1 MVSMHS
7 EVRRKIRTELQNC
20 GFSAYLAIT
29 PANFFYTSG
38 FHSSFLDLSWRMT
51 GTDMVLIPADPG
63 LEPVMIV
70 SDFLSGA
77 AGRATDIRDI
87 RPYSMWIE
95 ARDLDIVASRPNEAQ
110 PDLRPVRPEQ
120 YRHAEIA
127 AIVAGILDEWKC
139 AGGRIAT
146 DLDFMQVETR
156 THLANACSQA
166 TFVDWA
172 DAIYRLRAIKH
183 PEEIRRLRNAA
194 IVFDKM
200 LERSF
205 GGIKEGYSLEEMR
218 VECELGAIETFRAN
232 PAIGE
237 YQGSWA
243 FNAIGIGDTNRV
255 KNGDVIKVDAGVR
268 LSGYYSDCARVAI
281 FGEPSKEALLVYEA
295 LHRAYDA
302 AALQLKPGNTMR
314 MVHQVAEETV
324 RANGLPNYTRGHFGH
339 SIGTD
344 NLVEERPFI
353 GMNDTVLEP
362 GMVVCL
368 ELPYYPPSV
377 GEFNIE
383 DMWLITDTGA
393 ECLNF
398 VSRDLLFV

>member
-1 MVSMHS
+1 MHAD
-7 EVRRKIRTELQNC
+7 VRKKIQAELQKQ
-20 GFSAYLAIT
+20 GLSAYLAIT
-29 PANFFYTSG
+29 PANFFYVSG
-38 FHSSFLDLSWRMT
+38 YQSSFLDLSWRMT
-51 GTDMVLIPADPG
+51 GTDMVLVPADPS

-77 AGRATDIRDI
+77 AARATDIRDI

-95 ARDLDIVASRPNEAQ
+95 ARDIDVVSSRPNDALPE
-110 PDLRPVRPEQ
+110 LRPVRPEQ

-127 AIVAGILDEWKC
+127 AIVGSVLDEWKC
-139 AGGRIAT
+139 ATGKIGT
-146 DLDFMQVETR
+146 DLDFMQVETQ
-156 THLANACSQA
+156 THLAKACSRA
-166 TFVDWA
+166 AFVDLA
-172 DAIYRLRAIKH
+172 DVIYNLRAVKH

-194 IVFDKM
+194 VVFDKM
-200 LERSF
+200 LIRAF
-205 GGIKEGYSLEEMR
+205 GGVKEGYSLEEMR
-218 VECELGAIETFRAN
+218 VECELGAIETFRAD
-232 PAIGE
+232 PSIGE

-243 FNAIGIGDTNRV
+243 FNSIGIGDTNRV

-281 FGEPSKEALLVYEA
+281 FGKPSKEALLVHAA
-295 LHRAYDA
+295 LNRAYDA
-302 AALQLKPGNTMR
+302 AALELKPGNTMR
-314 MVHQVAEETV
+314 TVHRVAEDTV
-324 RANGLPNYTRGHFGH
+324 RANGLPNYSRGHFGH
-339 SIGTD
+339 SIGID

-383 DMWLITDTGA
+383 DMWLITETGA
-393 ECLNF
+393 ECLNIA
-398 VSRDLLFV
+398 SRELLLL

>member
-1 MVSMHS
+1 MMHS
-7 EVRRKIRTELQNC
+7 DVRKKIQAELQKN
-20 GFSAYLAIT
+20 GLSAYLAIT

-38 FHSSFLDLSWRMT
+38 YHSSFLDLSWRMT
-51 GTDMVLIPADPG
+51 GTDMVLVPADPG

-77 AGRATDIRDI
+77 AERATDIRDI

-95 ARDLDIVASRPNEAQ
+95 ARDLDVVASRPNEAQ
-110 PDLRPVRPEQ
+110 PALRPLRPEQ
-120 YRHAEIA
+120 YNHAEIA
-127 AIVAGILDEWKC
+127 SIVASILEEWKC
-139 AGGRIAT
+139 PSGRIGT
-146 DLDFMQVETR
+146 DLDFMQVETQ
-156 THLANACSQA
+156 THLAKACDRA
-166 TFVDWA
+166 KFVDVA
-172 DAIYRLRAIKH
+172 DIIYKLRAIKH

-194 IVFDKM
+194 LVFDNM
-200 LERSF
+200 LARAF
-205 GGIKEGYSLEEMR
+205 GGIKEGFSLEEMR
-218 VECELGAIETFRAN
+218 VECELGAIETFRSN

-255 KNGDVIKVDAGVR
+255 RNGDVIKVDAGVR
-268 LSGYYSDCARVAI
+268 LSGYYSDCARVTI
-281 FGEPSKEALLVYEA
+281 YGEPSKSALMIYEA
-295 LHRAYDA
+295 LNRGYDA
-302 AALQLKPGNTMR
+302 ATGELKPGNTMGK
-314 MVHQVAEETV
+314 VHQIAQETV
-324 RANGLPNYTRGHFGH
+324 RSNGLPNYTRGHFGH
-339 SIGTD
+339 SIGID

-353 GMNDTVLEP
+353 GMNETVLKP

-393 ECLNF
+393 ECLNHAT
-398 VSRDLLFV
+398 RDLLFI